1 MRARSTNVLSAL
13 ACRVQFHSDKPVK
26 WRPFL
31 PPETFPP
38 GTVRCSNR
46 RMICEFAMDR
56 SICPFSVVADTGK
69 RYAVTVDQSGVG
81 RFSSSRVF
89 RQMTGTAR
97 HNGFGRTISPSGRLI
112 GPISARYADGLSLRI
127 WARILVS
134 RLESR
139 SRQRRGGPSDR
150 DRRNI
155 SMAC

>member
-56 SICPFSVVADTGK
+56 LLPAAPIVLCSPAPPL
-69 RYAVTVDQSGVG
+69 
-81 RFSSSRVF
+81 
-89 RQMTGTAR
+89 
-97 HNGFGRTISPSGRLI
+97 NGL
-112 GPISARYADGLSLRI
+112 
-127 WARILVS
+127 
-134 RLESR
+134 
-139 SRQRRGGPSDR
+139 
-150 DRRNI
+150 DRRSGI
-155 SMAC
+155 I

>member
-81 RFSSSRVF
+81 QFSSSGVL
-89 RQMTGTAR
+89 GNLTAR
-97 HNGFGRTISPSGRLI
+97 PWGCQPDLP
-112 GPISARYADGLSLRI
+112 GP
-127 WARILVS
+127 
-134 RLESR
+134 
-139 SRQRRGGPSDR
+139 
-150 DRRNI
+150 
-155 SMAC
+155 